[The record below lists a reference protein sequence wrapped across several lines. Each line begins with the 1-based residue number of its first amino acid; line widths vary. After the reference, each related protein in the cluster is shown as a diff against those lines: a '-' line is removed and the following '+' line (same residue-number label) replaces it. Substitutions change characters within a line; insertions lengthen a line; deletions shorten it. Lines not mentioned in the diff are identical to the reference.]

1 MVGMRL
7 VLTRTY
13 FLEDLFVVTTQTT
26 RTETIAEI
34 AARWKQEG
42 IRYVICELP
51 DMAGMPRSKVVPLE
65 QWRRI
70 ADSLRMIGVMVTVD
84 SGSNLVPE
92 TGYSEERSY
101 GDSRLHPDLSTASKV
116 PWLEHSARVICDP
129 YWLDGTPLPAAP
141 RTVLRSVLAQLTA
154 LGYTTRVA
162 IETEFYLFQDS
173 LALQPVF
180 EGLHI
185 FHTERN
191 FTAPVL
197 PTVAD
202 HLLEMGLDIVAWN
215 AEYGTGQYEI
225 CYREQEGLI
234 AADQAYTLKQ
244 SVKAV
249 ARQLGYHA
257 SFMTKPLLEQSSSGG
272 HIHISLLNTQGE
284 NAFLD
289 TNDEHDLSEVAYHAI
304 SGMLAHAP
312 AALALLSPTPNCYR
326 RFEHHSF
333 APVNLSWGID
343 DRTALVRA
351 KNSRDTA
358 THLENRLPSA
368 LANPYLTIATIAAC
382 IILGLQEQQKPHAP
396 GHEPAEENAHLAPL
410 PATLGASLDALE
422 RDDALRAILGEEFTD
437 VYIKAKRQELARQ
450 EEFVRQQAD
459 AAALE
464 WQRREYLADY

>member
-1 MVGMRL
+1 M
-7 VLTRTY
+7 
-13 FLEDLFVVTTQTT
+13 VTTHVI
-26 RTETIAEI
+26 RAEAIAEI
-34 AARWKQEG
+34 VAHWKQEG
-42 IRYVICELP
+42 IRYVVCELP
-51 DMAGMPRSKVVPLE
+51 DMAGMSRSKVVPLE
-65 QWRRI
+65 QWQRM

-84 SGSNLVPE
+84 SGSNLVPA

-116 PWLEHSARVICDP
+116 PWIERTARVI
-129 YWLDGTPLPAAP
+129 W
-141 RTVLRSVLAQLTA
+141 AQLAA
-154 LGYTTRVA
+154 LGHTTRVA
-162 IETEFYLFQDS
+162 VESEFYLFQDS
-173 LALQPVF
+173 SALLPVF

-197 PTVAD
+197 PTVVD
-202 HLLEMGLDIVAWN
+202 YLLEMGLDIVAWN

-225 CYREQEGLI
+225 CYREQEGLV

-244 SVKAV
+244 GVKAV

-257 SFMTKPLLEQSSSGG
+257 SFMTRPFSEQSSSGG
-272 HIHISLLNTQGE
+272 HTHISLLNSQDE

-289 TNDEHDLSEVAYHAI
+289 TNDEHGLSEVAYHAI

-312 AALALLSPTPNCYR
+312 AALALLSPTPNCFR

-343 DRTALVRA
+343 DRTALIRV
-351 KNSRDTA
+351 KNSRDA
-358 THLENRLPSA
+358 GTHLENRLPSA
-368 LANPYLTIATIAAC
+368 LANPYLAIASIAAC
-382 IILGLQEQQKPHAP
+382 IILGLQEQQRPHAP
-396 GHEPAEENAHLAPL
+396 GHKPAEENVHLAPL
-410 PATLGASLDALE
+410 PATLGESLDALE
-422 RDDALRAILGEEFTD
+422 HDVALRTILGEEFTD
-437 VYIKAKRQELARQ
+437 IYLKTKRQELARQ
-450 EEFVRQQAD
+450 DEFVRQQAD